1 MSVQVLERPARCAD
15 ALRDARAAVRSAA
28 AVLPASM
35 GVDDLTDTIQLAVA
49 LEAQV
54 AALRLS
60 VVAEAD
66 RRKVA
71 QSLGATGTAAWTA
84 QLTGSTRAVMAGG
97 LWLANKLEDRY
108 ATTRRA
114 FADGAINEAQVQVIV
129 RSAELLPDD
138 VAPEERRCA
147 EAGLV
152 VKAVRGMDARR
163 LRQAARRML
172 DVVSRDRADR
182 HEATLLETEERRAR
196 VETWL
201 TLQDNGD
208 GTCSGRFVVPELTG
222 AMLRSALERLGSPQR
237 LSRNRAGDLV
247 HDETLDGDAPRL
259 SWSEQ
264 LGQAFTELV
273 EHLPTEA
280 SGGFSRVGASV
291 LVHIDLEHLLNEL
304 GSARLDTGVHVS
316 AREARRLTCN
326 AGIIPVVLG
335 SRSEPLDLG
344 TEARL
349 HNTAM
354 RRAASVMHDTCAAEG
369 CERPF
374 AWCDMHHPHAWAEGG
389 PTSLANSVPL
399 CGWHHQRAHDGR
411 FDLTYLLGGEVRFRR
426 RR

>member
-1 MSVQVLERPARCAD
+1 
-15 ALRDARAAVRSAA
+15 
-28 AVLPASM
+28 M
-35 GVDDLTDTIQLAVA
+35 GVDELADSLQLVAA

-60 VVAEAD
+60 LLAEAD
-66 RRKVA
+66 ARKVG
-71 QSLGATGTAAWTA
+71 QSLGATGTDAWTA

-97 LWLANKLEDRY
+97 IWLANQLRERY
-108 ATTRRA
+108 DATREA
-114 FADGAINEAQVQVIV
+114 LADGAINEAQVRVIV
-129 RSAELLPDD
+129 RAAELLPD
-138 VAPEERRCA
+138 VVSPEERRRA

-152 VKAVRGMDARR
+152 VKAVNGMDARR

-172 DVVSRDRADR
+172 EVVSRDLADG
-182 HEATLLETEERRAR
+182 HEARLLETEERRAR

-201 TLQDNGD
+201 SLHDNGD
-208 GTCSGRFVVPELTG
+208 GTWCGRFVVPELTG
-222 AMLRSALERLGSPQR
+222 AILRSALERLGSPQR

-264 LGQAFTELV
+264 LGQAFNELV

-291 LVHIDLEHLLNEL
+291 LVHISLEHLRDQL
-304 GSARLDTGVHVS
+304 GSARLDTGVHAS
-316 AREARRLTCN
+316 AGEARRLACN
-326 AGIIPVVLG
+326 AGIIPAVLG

-354 RRAASVMHDTCAAEG
+354 RRAASVVHDTCAAEG

-374 AWCDMHHPHAWAEGG
+374 AWCDMHHPHAWAAGG
-389 PTSLANSVPL
+389 PTSFANSVPL
-399 CGWHHQRAHDGR
+399 CGWHHHRAHDGR
-411 FDLTYLLGGEVRFRR
+411 FDVTYQLSGEVRFHRR
-426 RR
+426 R